1 MSEIRADKLHNA
13 SGDNDSGIDLSTND
27 QVSIKTADTT
37 RATVDSSG
45 NMKFDSGFGSVTTVY
60 GVKAWVNFD
69 GTGTAAIDGSGNI
82 ASLTDNDTGSYSIT
96 LTVAMPDTNYAGP
109 NSIGGSNG
117 VTDLSSKSTTQY
129 NLFTRNLSGS
139 QQDQST
145 VDIGL
150 IR

>member
-1 MSEIRADKLHNA
+1 MSEIRADKIHNV

-27 QVSIKTADTT
+27 QVSIKTADTI
-37 RATVDSSG
+37 RATVDS
-45 NMKFDSGFGSVTTVY
+45 
-60 GVKAWVNFD
+60 
-69 GTGTAAIDGSGNI
+69 SGNI

-96 LTVAMPDTNYAGP
+96 LTVAMPDGNYAGP

-129 NLFTRNLSGS
+129 ALFTRNLSGS